1 MTEQDTRTA
10 IIRSSIPHNR
20 WPGVPPRQG
29 LGVLA
34 ILFQL
39 EHSQWWPA
47 KVLQARQFL
56 QLDSLLGFAC
66 KSVPYYRERFARL
79 GWKAGEPLTSEIW
92 SELPLLRRSDIE
104 EHARDLLAGSMTAH
118 GKTIVK
124 HTSGSSGR
132 PIAVT
137 RTELAGLFWNALTL
151 RDHLWHRRDFS
162 AGLVT
167 IRSGRE
173 ATDPLAV
180 QNQASWGTPA
190 GLIYDTGPMT
200 LFYHRMPLAR
210 QAEILCARNPRY
222 LLAYPSNLLELSDYF
237 RTKGLILLALTAVR
251 TYGEPVDED
260 VRGEC
265 RTVWGVPVTDM
276 YSCEEVGI
284 SRDAV
289 SRASTLSRAVRGR
302 AGREPGRIQPSVRA
316 GADRPGG
323 DHFATRFRDA
333 AHPLRDSDYAE
344 AAYPCDCGRGLP
356 VVALVSGRR
365 RHLAA
370 LPDGRCFVPEV
381 RKASWTSIGRIE
393 RLQLVQKLIGQIE
406 INVAAA
412 SPLTEVE
419 RRALI
424 AAIGEDLRHPFEL
437 SITELDEIPRHDNGK
452 LESFV
457 SEISWPDD
465 APPRIVA

>member
-10 IIRSSIPHNR
+10 IIRSSILHNR

-47 KVLQARQFL
+47 EVLQARQFL

-66 KSVPYYRERFARL
+66 KSVPYYRERFARI
-79 GWKAGEPLTSEIW
+79 GWQAGEPLTSEIW

-137 RTELAGLFWNALTL
+137 RTELAGLFWSALTL

-167 IRSGRE
+167 IRSGRN

-222 LLAYPSNLLELSDYF
+222 LLAYPSNVLELADYF
-237 RTKGLILLALTAVR
+237 RAKGLSLPALTEVR

-260 VRGEC
+260 VRDEC
-265 RTVWGVPVTDM
+265 RNVWGVPVTDM
-276 YSCEEVGI
+276 YSCEEVGYLALQCPEHQHYHVQ
-284 SRDAV
+284 SEAV
-289 SRASTLSRAVRGR
+289 LVEILDEFNQACAPGQIGR
-302 AGREPGRIQPSVRA
+302 VVVTSLH
-316 GADRPGG
+316 D
-323 DHFATRFRDA
+323 FAM
-333 AHPLRDSDYAE
+333 PLIRYEIGDYAE
-344 AAYPCDCGRGLP
+344 AASPCDCGRGLP
-356 VVALVSGRR
+356 VVTRVPGRR
-365 RHLAA
+365 RNLAA

-424 AAIGEDLRHPFEL
+424 AAIGADLRHPFEL